1 MEYLTIEEKTS
12 LTAYLS
18 LLDENFTLLDKKIE
32 QCKELNLS
40 SKSWEELKENAIK
53 ALDKIKKQDSLE
65 LIEMRKQFEE
75 CKH

>member
-1 MEYLTIEEKTS
+1 MEYLTIEEKVS
-12 LTAYLS
+12 LTGYLS
-18 LLDENFTLLDKKIE
+18 LLDEKIK
-32 QCKELNLS
+32 QCKEFNIS
-40 SKSWEELKENAIK
+40 YKIWEELKENAIK

>member
-12 LTAYLS
+12 LTGYLS
-18 LLDENFTLLDKKIE
+18 LLDEKIE
-32 QCKELNLS
+32 QCKELNIPY
-40 SKSWEELKENAIK
+40 KFWEELKENAIK

>member
-1 MEYLTIEEKTS
+1 MEYLTIEEKVS
-12 LTAYLS
+12 LTGYLS
-18 LLDENFTLLDKKIE
+18 LLDEKIE
-32 QCKELNLS
+32 QCKEFNIPY
-40 SKSWEELKENAIK
+40 KIWEELKENAIK

>member
-12 LTAYLS
+12 LTGYLS
-18 LLDENFTLLDKKIE
+18 LLDEKIE
-32 QCKELNLS
+32 QCKELNIPY
-40 SKSWEELKENAIK
+40 KIWEELKENAIK
-53 ALDKIKKQDSLE
+53 AIAKIKKQDSLE

>member
-1 MEYLTIEEKTS
+1 MENLTIEEKVS
-12 LTAYLS
+12 LTGYLS
-18 LLDENFTLLDKKIE
+18 LLDEKIE
-32 QCKELNLS
+32 QCKELNIPY
-40 SKSWEELKENAIK
+40 KIWEDLKENAIK

>member
-1 MEYLTIEEKTS
+1 MEYLTIEEKAS
-12 LTAYLS
+12 LTGYLS
-18 LLDENFTLLDKKIE
+18 LLDEKIE
-32 QCKELNLS
+32 QCKKLNIPY
-40 SKSWEELKENAIK
+40 KIWEELKENAIK